1 MRLPSK
7 QQILAKVKILV
18 SLGLVIAMLAVAAKL
33 ASAPLYRRYD
43 AGQCIQAYAAARTRD
58 DSSRVDLHPYRSPN
72 GSRNARCGE
81 TRATLVDSLVF
92 GRPSAS
98 R

>member
-7 QQILAKVKILV
+7 TQVQAKAKILF
-18 SLGLVIAMLAVAAKL
+18 SLALVVAMLAVAAKL

-43 AGQCIQAYAAARTRD
+43 ARQCREAYAAARTRD
-58 DSSRVDLHPYRSPN
+58 DSSRVDLHPYGARHE
-72 GSRNARCGE
+72 SRNGRCGE
-81 TRATLVDSLVF
+81 VRATVVDSLVL

>member
-1 MRLPSK
+1 MRFPSK
-7 QQILAKVKILV
+7 SEITAKAKILF
-18 SLGLVIAMLAVAAKL
+18 SLGLVVAMLAVAAKL

-43 AGQCIQAYAAARTRD
+43 AGQCRQAYAAARTRD

-72 GSRNARCGE
+72 GSSNARCGE
-81 TRATLVDSLVF
+81 TRATFVDSLVP
-92 GRPSAS
+92 GLPRAS